1 MYCLFCGMESEC
13 AEVIF
18 KHMENCPHNPNVALR
33 QVKESAVQVASA
45 VAKFVVREKHR
56 RQKRNKNRRI
66 TSAVEVQHKEERKV
80 RFANKKRST
89 SDTTKQ
95 AADTAPA
102 SVAALE
108 ELRNLAE
115 KGFLNL

>member
-1 MYCLFCGMESEC
+1 MYCLFCGLESES

-33 QVKESAVQVASA
+33 QVKASAVQVASA
-45 VAKFVVREKHR
+45 VAKFVVREKRR
-56 RQKRNKNRRI
+56 RQKRNKDRRI
-66 TSAVEVQHKEERKV
+66 IASSATVQQEERKV

-89 SDTTKQ
+89 RDTTKQ